1 MKLAEI
7 QTINEII
14 PIEGADRIEL
24 AKVQGW
30 QSVVKRGE
38 YSVGDRIIFIP
49 IDTVL
54 QPTVWN
60 SFLHDSKNPTAPIRV
75 KTVKLKGV
83 YSSGLI
89 FKIEDI
95 FEVIE
100 KDGEKY
106 INIDESKHSVY
117 EDPYKLHIPNS

>member
-7 QTINEII
+7 QTINEIT
-14 PIEGADRIEL
+14 PIEGADRIML

-30 QSVVKRGE
+30 SSVIKKDDFN
-38 YSVGDRIIFIP
+38 VGDRIIFVP

-54 QPTVWN
+54 QPELWN
-60 SFLHDSKNPTAPIRV
+60 SFLHDKNDPTKPIRV
-75 KTVKLKGV
+75 KSVKLKGV

-89 FKIEDI
+89 FRIEDI

-100 KDGEKY
+100 KNGKKY

-117 EDPYKLHIPNS
+117 EDPNNLHISNS